1 MEEEDIDM
9 SQLFYLVEES
19 ISALIS
25 LQTKRMGDRSLGFNE
40 TDIRNF
46 TDKDHGNLTSMMRK
60 VINQQFLF
68 CCSACLHYV
77 TIS

>member
-9 SQLFYLVEES
+9 GQLFYLVEES

-46 TDKDHGNLTSMMRK
+46 TDKYHGNLTSMMRK
-60 VINQQFLF
+60 VLHQQLLY
-68 CCSACLHYV
+68 CC
-77 TIS
+77 